1 MEGLWFA
8 NYFRELNM
16 QSIILRLVI
25 CTICGG
31 AVGIEREWRHRT
43 AGFKTHILVC
53 LGAAVCMMT
62 GQYVREYMKIS
73 GVDPTRIG
81 AQVISGIG
89 FLGVGTIIVTKNAKV
104 KGLTTAA
111 GLWVSACIGL
121 AVGIGFYEIAIL
133 STILVV
139 ALFLGVRQ
147 LNMFDV
153 VRENNMHVYI
163 ELRDVTYVRVIMN
176 LFRENKYSVYSMS
189 MKESKMEDCSMV
201 GVVFGIRG
209 GEQIEREI
217 LSLIS
222 QQEYVL
228 GYVELEN

>member
-1 MEGLWFA
+1 MEGLWFS
-8 NYFRELNM
+8 NYLRDLNM
-16 QSIILRLVI
+16 QSILLRLVI
-25 CTICGG
+25 CGICGG

-62 GQYVREYMKIS
+62 GQYVTEYMKMTV
-73 GVDPTRIG
+73 VDPTRIG

-133 STILVV
+133 STVFVV

-147 LNMFDV
+147 LNVFGV
-153 VRENNMHVYI
+153 VRENNVHIYV
-163 ELRDVTYVRVIMN
+163 EVSDVSYVRTLMKC
-176 LFRENKYSVYSMS
+176 LRENEYAVFSMDMRS
-189 MKESKMEDCSMV
+189 SGKAEN
-201 GVVFGIRG
+201 GVVGIVLGIRG
-209 GEQIEREI
+209 GEHAEKEI

-222 QQEYVL
+222 DQEYVV
-228 GYVELEN
+228 GYEEIEN